1 MEALWLE
8 LEVVSL
14 EDDKKFNINNNCNI
28 KNESMN
34 ENNPFLEKIFNF
46 EDRLVRFAGEC
57 IFFTRN
63 LNKSFENEYYK
74 NQLIRSSGSSALNFG
89 EAQGTISD
97 KDFIFK
103 VGLAVKELKESR
115 NSLKI
120 LDYTKEG
127 DENIR
132 TLLLKEVEELIAI
145 ASKMI
150 INKK

>member
-1 MEALWLE
+1 MEVQWFE

-14 EDDKKFNINNNCNI
+14 EEDKQLHNSK
-28 KNESMN
+28 KNMN
-34 ENNPFLEKIFNF
+34 ENNPFIEKIFNF

-63 LNKSFENEYYK
+63 LNKSYENEYYK
-74 NQLIRSSGSSALNFG
+74 NQLIRSSGSSSLNFG
-89 EAQGTISD
+89 EAQGTNTD

-103 VGLAVKELKESR
+103 VSLSVKELKESR

-120 LDYTKEG
+120 LNYIKEG
-127 DENIR
+127 NENIR
-132 TLLLKEVEELIAI
+132 NLLLIEVEELIAI

>member
-1 MEALWLE
+1 ME
-8 LEVVSL
+8 VNNI
-14 EDDKKFNINNNCNI
+14 FND
-28 KNESMN
+28 
-34 ENNPFLEKIFNF
+34 KIFNF

-74 NQLIRSSGSSALNFG
+74 NQLIRSSVSSSLNFG

-97 KDFIFK
+97 KDFVFK

-120 LDYTKEG
+120 LNYIKEG
-127 DENIR
+127 NENIR
-132 TLLLKEVEELIAI
+132 TLLLKEVEELISI

>member
-1 MEALWLE
+1 M
-8 LEVVSL
+8 
-14 EDDKKFNINNNCNI
+14 DTNNIFN
-28 KNESMN
+28 
-34 ENNPFLEKIFNF
+34 EKIFNF
-46 EDRLVRFAGEC
+46 KDRLVRFAGEC
-57 IFFTRN
+57 IFFTRS
-63 LNKSFENEYYK
+63 LNKTYEKEYYK
-74 NQLIRSSGSSALNFG
+74 NQLIRSSESSSLNFG

-103 VGLAVKELKESR
+103 VGLSVKELKESR

-120 LDYTKEG
+120 LNYIKEG
-127 DENIR
+127 EEITR

>member
-1 MEALWLE
+1 ME
-8 LEVVSL
+8 
-14 EDDKKFNINNNCNI
+14 
-28 KNESMN
+28 NESIFN
-34 ENNPFLEKIFNF
+34 EKIFNF

-57 IFFTRN
+57 IFFTRK
-63 LNKSFENEYYK
+63 LDKSYENEYYK
-74 NQLIRSSGSSALNFG
+74 NQLIRSSGSSSLNFG
-89 EAQGTISD
+89 EAQGTISN

-120 LDYTKEG
+120 LNYIKEG

-132 TLLLKEVEELIAI
+132 DLLLKEVEELIAI
-145 ASKMI
+145 SSKMI

>member
-1 MEALWLE
+1 ME
-8 LEVVSL
+8 
-14 EDDKKFNINNNCNI
+14 
-28 KNESMN
+28 
-34 ENNPFLEKIFNF
+34 ENNIFTEKIFNF

-74 NQLIRSSGSSALNFG
+74 NQLIRSSGSSSLNFG

-103 VGLAVKELKESR
+103 LTLVVKELKESR

-120 LDYTKEG
+120 LNYIKEG
-127 DENIR
+127 DEITR
-132 TLLLKEVEELIAI
+132 ILLLKEVEELIAI
-145 ASKMI
+145 SSKMI

>member
-1 MEALWLE
+1 ME
-8 LEVVSL
+8 
-14 EDDKKFNINNNCNI
+14 I
-28 KNESMN
+28 KNVF
-34 ENNPFLEKIFNF
+34 ENKIFNF

-63 LNKSFENEYYK
+63 LDKSYENEYYK
-74 NQLIRSSGSSALNFG
+74 NQLIRSSGSAALNFG
-89 EAQGTISD
+89 EAQGTNTG

-103 VGLAVKELKESR
+103 VGLSVKELKESR

-120 LDYTKEG
+120 LNYIQEG
-127 DENIR
+127 DKNVR
-132 TLLLKEVEELIAI
+132 DLLLNEVEELIAI

>member
-1 MEALWLE
+1 MEE
-8 LEVVSL
+8 STIFS
-14 EDDKKFNINNNCNI
+14 DKIY
-28 KNESMN
+28 
-34 ENNPFLEKIFNF
+34 NF

-63 LNKSFENEYYK
+63 LNKSYENEYYK
-74 NQLIRSSGSSALNFG
+74 NQLIRSSGSSSLNFG
-89 EAQGTISD
+89 EAQGTFSD

-103 VGLAVKELKESR
+103 VGLVVKELKESR

-120 LDYTKEG
+120 LNYIKEG
-127 DENIR
+127 DEKTRN
-132 TLLLKEVEELIAI
+132 LLLIEVEELIAI

>member
-1 MEALWLE
+1 ME
-8 LEVVSL
+8 
-14 EDDKKFNINNNCNI
+14 
-28 KNESMN
+28 
-34 ENNPFLEKIFNF
+34 ENNIFGEKIFNF

-74 NQLIRSSGSSALNFG
+74 NQLIRSSGSASLNFG

-120 LDYTKEG
+120 LNYIKEG
-127 DENIR
+127 NETIR
-132 TLLLKEVEELIAI
+132 TLLLKEIEELIAI

>member
-1 MEALWLE
+1 ME
-8 LEVVSL
+8 
-14 EDDKKFNINNNCNI
+14 
-28 KNESMN
+28 
-34 ENNPFLEKIFNF
+34 ENNIFSEKIFNF

-57 IFFTRN
+57 IFFTRQ

-74 NQLIRSSGSSALNFG
+74 NQLIRSFGSSSLNFG

-103 VGLAVKELKESR
+103 LTLVVKELKESR

-120 LDYTKEG
+120 LNYIKEG
-127 DENIR
+127 DENTRI
-132 TLLLKEVEELIAI
+132 LLLKEVEELIAI
-145 ASKMI
+145 SSKMI

>member
-1 MEALWLE
+1 MEH
-8 LEVVSL
+8 SY
-14 EDDKKFNINNNCNI
+14 DIF
-28 KNESMN
+28 S
-34 ENNPFLEKIFNF
+34 EKIFNF

-57 IFFTRN
+57 ILFTRN

-74 NQLIRSSGSSALNFG
+74 NQLIRSSGSATLNFG
-89 EAQGTISD
+89 EAQGTISN

-103 VGLAVKELKESR
+103 VGLSLKELKESR

-120 LDYTKEG
+120 LNYINEG
-127 DENIR
+127 DPNLR

>member
-1 MEALWLE
+1 ME
-8 LEVVSL
+8 
-14 EDDKKFNINNNCNI
+14 
-28 KNESMN
+28 
-34 ENNPFLEKIFNF
+34 ENNPFYEKIFNF

-63 LNKSFENEYYK
+63 LDKSYENEYYK
-74 NQLIRSSGSSALNFG
+74 NQLIRSSGSASLNFG
-89 EAQGTISD
+89 EAQGTNSD

-103 VGLAVKELKESR
+103 VSLSVKELKESR

-120 LDYTKEG
+120 LNYIKEG
-127 DENIR
+127 EETSRN
-132 TLLLKEVEELIAI
+132 LLLKEVEELIAI